1 MALLLDP
8 KLWLLILLISVLG
21 TIPLLTCYAVG
32 RRGTR
37 AVMER
42 FPQITE
48 DRWERAHK
56 LYSQH
61 GTGLVLFTAVPM
73 LGIVLSAAA
82 GAFGIRP
89 FSFGAWVLVGRI
101 TRNWL
106 TLLLF
111 DQTMQILFGPTI
123 FFQA

>member
-1 MALLLDP
+1 MILFLDP
-8 KLWLLILLISVLG
+8 KLWLLILLISILG

-42 FPQITE
+42 FPQITDE
-48 DRWERAHK
+48 RWAQTHEIYTK
-56 LYSQH
+56 H

-89 FSFGAWVLVGRI
+89 FSFGLWVFVGRLA
-101 TRNWL
+101 RNWL

-111 DQTMQILFGPTI
+111 DQTMQVLFGPTI
-123 FFQA
+123 FFGT